1 MASFEGSIGTPAGY
15 FNLMVDYGYSQSIA
29 GNYSDVWA
37 TGYVKRN
44 NSNAYPYNSNSSA
57 SLSINGSAAGYG
69 GAYDLRTD
77 GYKVIVSHSVRV
89 YHDNNGNATIP
100 ISFSFNGLLS
110 SYYPNG
116 SISQNITLA
125 TIPRQAT
132 MTSASNF
139 NDEINP
145 SFTFTNPANA
155 SMSCWLEPKPV
166 GEHLATRTLSG
177 TSGTYTWTLTEEER
191 TQLRNKCTTG
201 NSCVCRIGLYS
212 VVGGTT
218 YASYKDATMSIV
230 NANPVFDN
238 FEFEDINSATIALTG
253 DNQKMIQGYSTIE
266 ATIPVVNKA
275 TAQKGATMS
284 KYSFVISDVQRDIP
298 YSTTGAVSNSIDFA
312 KSGVFNVYAID
323 SRNNSTLVT
332 KNALQTIAYNPL
344 VKGNINVNRNNGTSE
359 QTTLVFDGKV
369 DLVDFGQVVNSIQQ
383 AKYRYKQTDSDTWSS
398 YNNITLTIDQ
408 ESNFSFN
415 GFIQGDTNEGFDIEH
430 SYNIEVYIQDEL
442 SDITYTANLGSGKPG
457 LAIHKQGIGIMGK
470 YDTNEGGLLQIAS
483 KNVFKYSTDEV
494 DTGFTWIDG
503 KEIYRKV
510 ISYGSLSAN
519 QEVSIDISNI
529 DFDTIVYVNGFQKG
543 SANFNHI
550 PILFY
555 NSNWS
560 YAYVERKKLVFK
572 TGWTATNVYIIL
584 EYTKI

>member
-15 FNLMVDYGYSQSIA
+15 FNLMVDYGYSQSTT

-44 NSNAYPYNSNSSA
+44 NSNAYPHNSSSSA

-69 GAYDLRTD
+69 GAYDLRSD
-77 GYKVIVSHSVRV
+77 GYKAIVSHSVRV
-89 YHDNNGNATIP
+89 YHDNNGYATIP
-100 ISFSFNGLLS
+100 MSFSFNGLLS

-116 SISQNITLA
+116 SISASITLPR
-125 TIPRQAT
+125 INRQAT
-132 MTSASNF
+132 VTSATDF
-139 NDEINP
+139 TDE
-145 SFTFTNPANA
+145 TNPTIKYSNPAGFRINARLEFAGSAIRRDNIAN
-155 SMSCWLEPKPV
+155 
-166 GEHLATRTLSG
+166 T
-177 TSGTYTWTLTEEER
+177 GTYTFALTEEER
-191 TQLRNKCTTG
+191 NLLRSKTP
-201 NSCVCRIGLYS
+201 NSNTLTVREIIATCI
-212 VVGGTT
+212 GGTT
-218 YASYKDATMSIV
+218 ETNWSWQDKKMTIV
-230 NANPVFDN
+230 NANPIFSN
-238 FEFEDINSATIALTG
+238 FEFEDTNPITLALTG
-253 DNQKMIQGYSTIE
+253 NNQNIIQGYSNVK
-266 ATIPVVNKA
+266 ATIPVVNIA
-275 TAQKGATMS
+275 TAQKSATMS
-284 KYSFVISDVQRDIP
+284 KYSFVVSDVQRDIT
-298 YSTTGAVSNSIDFA
+298 YSSTSSTNNTIEGV

-344 VKGNINVNRNNGTSE
+344 IKGNISINRNNGTSE
-359 QTTLVFDGKV
+359 QTTLVIDGKA
-369 DLVDFGQVVNSIQQ
+369 DLVDFGETANSIQQ
-383 AKYRYKQTDSDTWSS
+383 AKYRYKQTDSDTWSN

-408 ESNFSFN
+408 EGNFSFN
-415 GFIQGDTNEGFDIEH
+415 GLIQGDTNEGFDIEH
-430 SYNIEVYIQDEL
+430 SYNIEVYVQDEL

-457 LAIHKQGIGIMGK
+457 LAMHKQGVGIMGK

-483 KNVFKYSTDEV
+483 KNVLKYSTDEV

-560 YAYVERKKLVFK
+560 YAYVERKRLLFK
-572 TGWTATNVYIIL
+572 TGWAATNVYIIL

>member
-15 FNLMVDYGYSQSIA
+15 FNLMVDYGYSQSTT

-44 NSNAYPYNSNSSA
+44 NSNAYPHNSSSSA

-69 GAYDLRTD
+69 GAYDLRSD
-77 GYKVIVSHSVRV
+77 GYKAIVSHSVRV
-89 YHDNNGNATIP
+89 YHDNNGYATIP
-100 ISFSFNGLLS
+100 MSFSFNGLLS

-116 SISQNITLA
+116 SISASITLPR
-125 TIPRQAT
+125 INRQAT
-132 MTSASNF
+132 VTSATDF
-139 NDEINP
+139 TDE
-145 SFTFTNPANA
+145 TNPTIKYSNPAGFRINARLEFAGSAIRRDNIAN
-155 SMSCWLEPKPV
+155 
-166 GEHLATRTLSG
+166 T
-177 TSGTYTWTLTEEER
+177 GTYTFALTEEER
-191 TQLRNKCTTG
+191 NLLRSKTP
-201 NSCVCRIGLYS
+201 NSNTLTVREIIATCI
-212 VVGGTT
+212 GGTT
-218 YASYKDATMSIV
+218 ETNWSWQDKKMSIV
-230 NANPVFDN
+230 NANPIFSN
-238 FEFEDINSATIALTG
+238 FEFEDTNPITLALTG
-253 DNQKMIQGYSTIE
+253 NNQNIIQGYSNVK
-266 ATIPVVNKA
+266 ATIPVVNIA
-275 TAQKGATMS
+275 TAQKSATMS
-284 KYSFVISDVQRDIP
+284 KYSFVVSDVQRDIT
-298 YSTTGAVSNSIDFA
+298 YSSTSSTNNTIEGV

-344 VKGNINVNRNNGTSE
+344 IKGNISINRNNGTSE
-359 QTTLVFDGKV
+359 QTTLVIDGKA
-369 DLVDFGQVVNSIQQ
+369 DLVDFGETANSIQQ
-383 AKYRYKQTDSDTWSS
+383 AKYRYKQTDSDTWSN

-408 ESNFSFN
+408 EGNFSFN
-415 GFIQGDTNEGFDIEH
+415 GLIQGDTNEGFDIEH
-430 SYNIEVYIQDEL
+430 SYNIEVYVQDEL

-457 LAIHKQGIGIMGK
+457 LAMHKQGVGIMGK

-483 KNVFKYSTDEV
+483 KNVLKYSTDEV

-560 YAYVERKKLVFK
+560 YAYVERKRLLFK
-572 TGWTATNVYIIL
+572 TGWAATNVYIIL